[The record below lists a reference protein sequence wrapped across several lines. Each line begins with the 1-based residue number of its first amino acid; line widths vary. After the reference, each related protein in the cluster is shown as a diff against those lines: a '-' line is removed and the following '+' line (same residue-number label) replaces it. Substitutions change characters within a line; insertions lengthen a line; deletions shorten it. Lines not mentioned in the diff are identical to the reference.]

1 MTVSKTTDF
10 WTSRLD
16 GNDPA
21 SPIGMNNEAW
31 SIEAQ
36 GPAGAADGL
45 NWRINGSNTHGFW
58 KVVPT
63 TTDYTM
69 WISFSFNTAPDA
81 GATIAQLDNGT
92 HEVLLKSNGDN
103 TSLRLIGAGGAATMI
118 TGLDLAMT
126 EIDAVP
132 TVIRLT
138 LSSSGEAKAYVY
150 DIMEDD
156 DGTTLSK
163 TVAGYNTNTGT
174 KRAIWGNGTGD
185 VTWYAVYFTSMGAF
199 NPDEMVTSNY
209 SNVTLIQTAF
219 GIIETLKSARSYNLK
234 NVVQPN
240 AIRYGYDIS
249 SNMAVRQSP
258 AIHVLI
264 RRVDSPDMYSLA
276 GTSAEYF
283 FQVEAYIVTKGTD
296 YRNSYR
302 LGMDII
308 GECLDELYS
317 KTGLKGS
324 TDSLIG
330 HDARLDARLDPD
342 DQVCVHVLNLRYMRR
357 VDMSR
362 RASTS

>member
-1 MTVSKTTDF
+1 MAVSKTTDY

-21 SPIGMNNEAW
+21 SPIGMNNEQFTG
-31 SIEAQ
+31 S
-36 GPAGAADGL
+36 AGAADGL
-45 NWRINGSNTHGFW
+45 NWRINTANGTGYYTLT
-58 KVVPT
+58 PT
-63 TTDYTM
+63 TNEHTL
-69 WISFSFNTAPDA
+69 WIAFSYPDSNDIPSNNSVIAAINNGSHYIQLQSDGTKTGLKIVGSTA
-81 GATIAQLDNGT
+81 TT
-92 HEVLLKSNGDN
+92 F
-103 TSLRLIGAGGAATMI
+103 
-118 TGLDLAMT
+118 TGLDLCM
-126 EIDAVP
+126 EEEDAIP
-132 TVIRLT
+132 TVVRITMNSDGVANLY
-138 LSSSGEAKAYVY
+138 LF

-163 TVAGYNTNTGT
+163 TVQGGTTGT
-174 KRAIWGNGTGD
+174 NQILWGNTTGD
-185 VTWYAVYFTSMGAF
+185 VIWYAVYATTMGAF
-199 NPDEMVTSNY
+199 SPDEMVTSNY

-219 GIIETLKSARSYNLK
+219 GIIDVLKNARSYNLK
-234 NVVQPN
+234 NVIQPN

-249 SNMAVRQSP
+249 SNMAVRQTP

-264 RRVDSPDMYSLA
+264 RRVDSPDVYALA

-283 FQVEAYIVTKGTD
+283 FQVEVYVVTMGTD
-296 YRNSYR
+296 YKNAYR
-302 LGMDII
+302 QGMDII

-357 VDMSR
+357 VDLSK

>member
-21 SPIGMNNEAW
+21 SPVGMNNEQFTG
-31 SIEAQ
+31 S
-36 GPAGAADGL
+36 AGAADGL
-45 NWRINGSNTHGFW
+45 NWKINNSTGYGYYTIT
-58 KVVPT
+58 PT
-63 TTDYTM
+63 TTEYTF
-69 WISFSFNTAPDA
+69 WLSFSYTNTGDLPADGTVLA
-81 GATIAQLDNGT
+81 EIDNGT
-92 HEVLLKSNGDN
+92 HQVQLQSDGTKTGLKVV
-103 TSLRLIGAGGAATMI
+103 GATTATFS
-118 TGLDLAMT
+118 GLDLCM
-126 EIDAVP
+126 EDIDAVP
-132 TVIRLT
+132 TVVRLT
-138 LSSSGEAKAYVY
+138 INSTGAVKAYLF
-150 DIMEDD
+150 DIIEDD
-156 DGTTLSK
+156 DGATLNKSLTGATGASK
-163 TVAGYNTNTGT
+163 TAQ
-174 KRAIWGNGTGD
+174 WGNNDGE
-185 VTWYAVYFTSMGAF
+185 VTWYAVYLTTMGAF

-219 GIIETLKSARSYNLK
+219 GIIETLKSARTYNLK

-283 FQVEAYIVTKGTD
+283 FQVEVYVVTKGSD

-317 KTGLKGS
+317 KTGLKGT

-357 VDMSR
+357 VDLSK

>member
-1 MTVSKTTDF
+1 MTVSKTTDY

-16 GNDPA
+16 GNDPSA
-21 SPIGMNNEAW
+21 PVGMNNQQFTG
-31 SIEAQ
+31 S
-36 GPAGAADGL
+36 AGAADGL
-45 NWRINGSNTHGFW
+45 NWKINSSTGYGYYSIT
-58 KVVPT
+58 PT
-63 TTDYTM
+63 TNEYTL
-69 WISFSFNTAPDA
+69 WVSFSYTDSTDLPADGTVLA
-81 GATIAQLDNGT
+81 ELDNGT
-92 HEVLLKSNGDN
+92 HQVQLQADG
-103 TSLRLIGAGGAATMI
+103 TAGGLKVVGATVETF
-118 TGLDLAMT
+118 TGLDLIMAG
-126 EIDAVP
+126 IDAIP

-138 LSSSGEAKAYVY
+138 LSSSGQVKAYLF

-156 DGTTLSK
+156 NGAILNKSLTGASGASK
-163 TVAGYNTNTGT
+163 TAQ
-174 KRAIWGNGTGD
+174 WGNSDGE
-185 VTWYAVYFTSMGAF
+185 VTWYAVYLTTMGAF

-219 GIIETLKSARSYNLK
+219 GIIDVLKSARSYNLK

-283 FQVEAYIVTKGTD
+283 FQVEVYIVTKGSD

-357 VDMSR
+357 VDLSK